1 MLQQLGINATVII
14 QFVIFIATFVA
25 LIKLVYEPFA
35 AVHEE
40 RLKNTLGSVEIAE
53 DIQKQALELQS
64 QYSLRAKEVHGK
76 ISEIFKKS
84 KADGG
89 AEYEKILGQ
98 AKAEANDVLEKNRKD
113 LEKRSAELESDL
125 KEMKAGLVIA
135 INNKL
140 LGKS

>member
-35 AVHEE
+35 QVHQE
-40 RLKNTLGSVEIAE
+40 RLKNTKGSVEIAD
-53 DIQKQALELQS
+53 DILKKTQELQL
-64 QYSLRAKEVHGK
+64 QYSNKAKEVHGK
-76 ISEIFKKS
+76 ISEVFKKS
-84 KADGG
+84 KIDGNT
-89 AEYEKILGQ
+89 ESEKILNDAKTQ
-98 AKAEANDVLEKNRKD
+98 AAGFLDENRKN
-113 LEKRSAELESDL
+113 LEVRSAQLEAELKDV
-125 KEMKAGLVIA
+125 KASLIVV

>member
-35 AVHEE
+35 EIHEK
-40 RLKNTLGSVEIAE
+40 RLKNTKGSVEIAD

-64 QYSLRAKEVHGK
+64 QYSFKAKDIHGK
-76 ISEIFKKS
+76 ISEIYKHS
-84 KADGG
+84 KAE
-89 AEYEKILGQ
+89 AATEYEKILGD
-98 AKAEANDVLEKNRKD
+98 AKAEASGLLEKNRKE
-113 LEKRSAELESDL
+113 LEKRSAELSADL
-125 KEMKAGLVIA
+125 QEMKAGLVLA

>member
-35 AVHEE
+35 EIHEK
-40 RLKNTLGSVEIAE
+40 RLKNTKGSVEIAD
-53 DIQKQALELQS
+53 DIQKRALELQS
-64 QYSLRAKEVHGK
+64 QYSSKAKDVHSK
-76 ISEIFKKS
+76 ISDIFKKS
-84 KADGG
+84 KADG
-89 AEYEKILGQ
+89 AVEYEKILGQ
-98 AKAEANDVLEKNRKD
+98 AKSDANSVIDQNRKD
-113 LEKRSAELESDL
+113 LEKRSAQLESEL
-125 KEMKAGLVIA
+125 KEMKAGIVMA